1 MAELSK
7 TYDPKTVEPKWYQRW
22 IDNRDFE
29 ADASSKKKPF
39 SIVMPPPNI
48 TGVLTLGHVLN
59 DTIQDI
65 LARRARMQGFEVL
78 WLPGMD
84 HAGIGTQ
91 TAVEKWLRKNE
102 GVTRHDLGREKFLQ
116 RVLEWQDK
124 HGGIIIKQL
133 KRLGCSCDW
142 SRQRYTMD
150 ESYVRAVL
158 GVFVDLYKK
167 GLIYRGR
174 RMINWDPAAQTAL
187 SDEEVINKPQRGNL
201 YYVRYEIVDQPG
213 KSLEVATT
221 RPETIMADTGV
232 AVHPKDKRY
241 VDLVG
246 KEVWRPMPREK
257 IPVVADAAIDPEF
270 GTGVLKV
277 TPAHDK
283 LDFDIGARHKMAV
296 IDVLTPDGKINCPAV
311 PELHGLDRFEARKR
325 AAELLETRGLLSKA
339 EPYENNVGFSDRS
352 DVPIEPRLSEQ
363 WFLKYPK
370 TKEAL
375 AVVKRHLIR
384 FYPKHWEKV
393 YEQLIKNIQDWCIS
407 RQVWWGHRVPIWI
420 FRFGE
425 DQAFPESLPKKF
437 LPDFKSVSETSGKTV
452 SFSGI
457 PNAKT
462 LLRYEEFYR
471 EDEVLSLYAATT
483 HPAEIER
490 LEAYGFKQDS
500 DTLDTWFSSWLWA
513 YETMDPTTRRKF
525 YPTSALVTGPD
536 IIFFWVA
543 RMIFAGLEFKPGK
556 TKKTEDNIP
565 FHDVFFTSIIR
576 DKQGRKMSKSLG
588 NSPDPLDLIDKY
600 GADGLRFGLMRIAP
614 SGQDIRFD
622 EKQIEEGRNFATKL
636 WNVARFRQMHGPSEP
651 APKIEKASIYAVEVL
666 ARLNETID
674 AIEKG
679 YRDYEFN
686 QIAQRLYD
694 FIWSDY
700 CDWFVEAAKTDI
712 FGVDESKKKSALAVM
727 DYVLSAIARL
737 LHPFMPH
744 ITEELWSLLG
754 LGAGSIQFASPPKK
768 LALKDS
774 QLKKKRRLVSGI
786 YDTARVARDLRAQA
800 GIPSNQKAEFGV
812 KPIVPGVEAE
822 RATLTRL
829 LNAKDVSVSTS
840 IHATGVVGLSA
851 VGEVWVKVENIDPA
865 AERERLEK
873 EIAKVEEELRTVEGK
888 LKNKSFVD
896 RAPKAVV
903 DEHRQRKANFAD
915 QLKKLKEAREKL

>member
-1 MAELSK
+1 
-7 TYDPKTVEPKWYQRW
+7 
-22 IDNRDFE
+22 
-29 ADASSKKKPF
+29 
-39 SIVMPPPNI
+39 
-48 TGVLTLGHVLN
+48 
-59 DTIQDI
+59 
-65 LARRARMQGFEVL
+65 
-78 WLPGMD
+78 
-84 HAGIGTQ
+84 
-91 TAVEKWLRKNE
+91 
-102 GVTRHDLGREKFLQ
+102 
-116 RVLEWQDK
+116 
-124 HGGIIIKQL
+124 
-133 KRLGCSCDW
+133 
-142 SRQRYTMD
+142 
-150 ESYVRAVL
+150 
-158 GVFVDLYKK
+158 
-167 GLIYRGR
+167 
-174 RMINWDPAAQTAL
+174 
-187 SDEEVINKPQRGNL
+187 
-201 YYVRYEIVDQPG
+201 
-213 KSLEVATT
+213 
-221 RPETIMADTGV
+221 
-232 AVHPKDKRY
+232 
-241 VDLVG
+241 VG

-257 IPVVADAAIDPEF
+257 IPIVADDAIDPEF

-283 LDFDIGARHKMAV
+283 LDFDIGQRHKLPV

-311 PELHGLDRFEARKR
+311 PELHGLDRFEARKK
-325 AAELLETRGLLSKA
+325 AAELLEATGLLSKG

-375 AVVKRHLIR
+375 AVVKKHIIR

-393 YEQLIKNIQDWCIS
+393 YEQWIKNIQDWCIS
-407 RQVWWGHRVPIWI
+407 RQVWWGHRIPAWY
-420 FRFGE
+420 RN
-425 DQAFPESLPKKF
+425 
-437 LPDFKSVSETSGKTV
+437 GKTKV
-452 SFSGI
+452 QIKSPG
-457 PNAKT
+457 AGW
-462 LLRYEEFYR
+462 R
-471 EDEVLSLYAATT
+471 
-483 HPAEIER
+483 
-490 LEAYGFKQDS
+490 QDN

-754 LGAGSIQFASPPKK
+754 LGTGSIQFAPLPKK
-768 LALKDS
+768 LALKDVE
-774 QLKKKRRLVSGI
+774 LRTRKVVAAI
-786 YDTARVARDLRAQA
+786 YETVQAGRNLRALA
-800 GIPSNQKAEFGV
+800 RIPSNQ
-812 KPIVPGVEAE
+812 
-822 RATLTRL
+822 RAKFALRSTQEELASETETIARL
-829 LNAKDVSVSTS
+829 LNASELICDPKFNAEAGTPIATTKLGEILLAVDVD
-840 IHATGVVGLSA
+840 LS
-851 VGEVWVKVENIDPA
+851 
-865 AERERLEK
+865 AERERLDK
-873 EIAKVEEELRTVEGK
+873 EIKKVDEELRTVEEK

-896 RAPKAVV
+896 RAPAAVV
-903 DEHRQRKANFAD
+903 EEHRQRKANFTE
-915 QLKKLKEAREKL
+915 QLKKLKDARDRLD

>member
-22 IDNRDFE
+22 IGNRDFE
-29 ADASSKKKPF
+29 ADVNSKKKPF

-59 DTIQDI
+59 NSIQDI
-65 LARRARMQGFEVL
+65 LARRARMQGFEAL

-124 HGGIIIKQL
+124 HGGIIIQQL

-142 SRQRYTMD
+142 SRQRYTFD
-150 ESYVRAVL
+150 DDYVRAVEKI
-158 GVFVDLYKK
+158 FVDLYRKK
-167 GLIYRGR
+167 LIYRGK

-213 KSLEVATT
+213 KFLEVATT

-246 KEVWRPMPREK
+246 KEVWRPLPREK
-257 IPVVADAAIDPEF
+257 IPVVADEAIDPEF

-283 LDFDIGARHKMAV
+283 VDFEVGQRHKLPV
-296 IDVLTPDGKINCPAV
+296 IDVFHPDGKINCPAV
-311 PELHGLDRFEARKR
+311 PELNGLDRFEARKR
-325 AAELLETRGLLSKA
+325 AAELLQERGLLSKT

-352 DVPIEPRLSEQ
+352 EVPIEPRLSEQ
-363 WFLKYPK
+363 WFLRYPK

-375 AVVKRHLIR
+375 AVVKKHLIR
-384 FYPKHWEKV
+384 FFPRHWEKV
-393 YEQLIKNIQDWCIS
+393 YAQWLENIQDWCIS
-407 RQVWWGHRVPIWI
+407 RQVWWGHRIPAWYAKPQTTNSKSQIYVGVKPPP
-420 FRFGE
+420 
-425 DQAFPESLPKKF
+425 DPE
-437 LPDFKSVSETSGKTV
+437 
-452 SFSGI
+452 
-457 PNAKT
+457 NW
-462 LLRYEEFYR
+462 
-471 EDEVLSLYAATT
+471 
-483 HPAEIER
+483 
-490 LEAYGFKQDS
+490 KQDE

-513 YETMDPTTRRKF
+513 YETMDPKTRNKF
-525 YPTSALVTGPD
+525 YPTSVLVTGPD

-543 RMIFAGLEFKPGK
+543 RMIIAGLEFKPGK
-556 TKKTEDNIP
+556 TAKVEDNIP
-565 FHDVFFTSIIR
+565 FHDVFFTGIIR

-588 NSPDPLDLIDKY
+588 NSPDPLELIDKY

-636 WNVARFRQMHGPSEP
+636 WNVARFRQMHGPSEA
-651 APKIEKASIYAVEVL
+651 APKIDKKQLSIFAVEVL

-674 AIEKG
+674 AIEKA

-686 QIAQRLYD
+686 TVAQRLYD

-700 CDWFVEAAKTDI
+700 CDWFVEAAKTEI
-712 FGVDESKKKSALAVM
+712 FSDDESKKKSALAVM
-727 DYVLSAIARL
+727 DLVLSSIVRL

-744 ITEELWSLLG
+744 ITEELWLLLG
-754 LGAGSIQFASPPKK
+754 LGKESIQFARLPKK
-768 LALKDS
+768 VALKDVD
-774 QLKKKRRLVSGI
+774 LKKRKLVTAI
-786 YDTARVARDLRAQA
+786 YETVQAGRNLRAQA
-800 GIPSNQKAEFGV
+800 RVASNQKAKYALRSSQHGLASE
-812 KPIVPGVEAE
+812 KETIA
-822 RATLTRL
+822 RL
-829 LNAKDVSVSTS
+829 LNASEL
-840 IHATGVVGLSA
+840 I
-851 VGEVWVKVENIDPA
+851 IDPEFKTSA
-865 AERERLEK
+865 GTPLAATPLGEILLVVEVDHSAERERLDK
-873 EIAKVEEELRTVEGK
+873 EIAKAEEELRKVETK
-888 LKNKSFVD
+888 LSNKSFVD
-896 RAPKAVV
+896 RAPRDVV
-903 DEHRQRKANFAD
+903 ELNRHRQKNFAQ
-915 QLKKLKEAREKL
+915 QLAKLKQAREQL